1 MAIRSLENLFID
13 VLEDKLC
20 SEGIHDHELVS
31 LDKENLIE
39 IVSRNIEGYD
49 FDSGRIVSELMTTKE
64 VDEETPDY
72 KITEFMLFS
81 ILDEGDDTEKQMV
94 SEYIDAR
101 TKLDQIE
108 ATMKDNIVHYGDR
121 AKHFYSSI
129 DNIVDAIKTYTN
141 KNKDNDDENDDD

>member
-20 SEGIHDHELVS
+20 VEGIHSHELVS
-31 LDKENLIE
+31 LDKENLTE
-39 IVSRNIEGYD
+39 IVSRNIQGYD
-49 FDSGRIVSELMTTKE
+49 FDPGRIVTELMTTKE
-64 VDEETPDY
+64 VEETVPDY

-81 ILDEGDDTEKQMV
+81 ILDEGDETEKQLV

-108 ATMKDNIVHYGDR
+108 AAMKDNIVHYGDK

-129 DNIVDAIKTYTN
+129 DEIVSSIKKYTE
-141 KNKDNDDENDDD
+141 KDNDDDDED